1 MSANWH
7 FDLLARF
14 YDHAIRASDPARL
27 AGLLG
32 LPHAGRLLDAG
43 GGTGRLAST
52 LGDRVGQWVLT
63 DLSLPMLT
71 QAHHK
76 ALPGGR
82 VRLAQARVERLPFA
96 DQTFSRVVVVDAFHH
111 FADQEQALR
120 ELARVLQSGGR
131 LVIEEPDI
139 RRFAVKLIAA
149 GETLALMG
157 SRFRKPAEL
166 RAMIA
171 SAGLRARVQ
180 DDGQNT
186 LWGIGEKI

>member
-1 MSANWH
+1 MITPSARQTRRNW
-7 FDLLARF
+7 RV
-14 YDHAIRASDPARL
+14 
-27 AGLLG
+27 LLG
-32 LPHAGRLLDAG
+32 LPQPGAVLDAG

-52 LGDRVGQWVLT
+52 LGERAGQWVLT
-63 DLSLPMLT
+63 DLSLPMLA
-71 QAHHK
+71 QANQK

-82 VRLAQARVERLPFA
+82 VRLAQARVQRLPFA

-111 FADQEQALR
+111 FADQEGALR
-120 ELARVLQSGGR
+120 ELAKVLHSGGR

-139 RRFAVKLIAA
+139 RRFTVKLIAA

-157 SRFRKPAEL
+157 SRFRGPAEL

-171 SAGLRARVQ
+171 SSGLRARVV
-180 DDGQNT
+180 DDGKNT